1 MHAPIRLGL
10 WTTTMLSCFFMPSIA
25 RSARNAVLAIARER
39 PEIGKV
45 RAARELRRR
54 GVRLSPS
61 AVHAIWKLHG
71 LATSYERLRF
81 RAGRGQTG
89 TAALSDSQRTLLRRA
104 TISRRVI
111 ARAGASGDSSGHP
124 RRDELIEVAA
134 SVFSAKGY
142 DQASLREICAAAG
155 ILPGSMYHHFRS
167 KEDLFVTMHTEGF
180 RRLNETIDRAVGS
193 KSDPW
198 RRLEAAIAT
207 HIACLV
213 GSNKVLAVTGT
224 SLFHAAGPALQR
236 RLNRDRA
243 AYEERFREMIAALRL
258 PSDVDRTL
266 LRLNLLGAL
275 NWTRVWYRPGK
286 KTPAQLAEHL
296 VNRILRRSL

>member
-1 MHAPIRLGL
+1 
-10 WTTTMLSCFFMPSIA
+10 MLSCVAMASNA
-25 RSARNAVLAIARER
+25 RSAKNAALALAKER

-45 RAARELRRR
+45 RAARELRSR
-54 GVRLSPS
+54 GIRLSPS
-61 AVHAIWKLHG
+61 AVHAVWKLHG
-71 LATSYERLRF
+71 LATSYERLKL
-81 RAGRGQTG
+81 RAGHGEVRRP
-89 TAALSDSQRTLLRRA
+89 ALSDSQRALLRRV

-111 ARAGASGDSSGHP
+111 ARASANGDSFSHP

-134 SVFSAKGY
+134 GVFSAKGY
-142 DQASLREICAAAG
+142 DRASLREICAAAG

-167 KEDLFVTMHTEGF
+167 KEDLFVTVHAEGF
-180 RRLNETIDRAVGS
+180 RRLNEAVDRAVKGR
-193 KSDPW
+193 SDPW
-198 RRLEAAIAT
+198 SKLEAAVAA

-213 GSNKVLAVTGT
+213 GGNKVDAVTGT

-236 RLNRDRA
+236 KLNRERT
-243 AYEERFREMIAALRL
+243 AYEERFREMIDGLQL

-275 NWTRVWYRPGK
+275 NWTQIWYRPGK
-286 KTPAQLAEHL
+286 KTPAQIADHL

>member
-1 MHAPIRLGL
+1 MTG
-10 WTTTMLSCFFMPSIA
+10 IA
-25 RSARNAVLAIARER
+25 RSAKNAALALAKER

-45 RAARELRRR
+45 RAARELRSR
-54 GVRLSPS
+54 GVQLSPS

-81 RAGRGQTG
+81 RARRGEASKAG
-89 TAALSDSQRTLLRRA
+89 LSDSQQGLLRRA
-104 TISRRVI
+104 TISRRVT
-111 ARAGASGDSSGHP
+111 ARAGANGDLSSHP
-124 RRDELIEVAA
+124 RRNELIEVAA
-134 SVFSAKGY
+134 SVFSTKGY
-142 DQASLREICAAAG
+142 DRASLREICAAAG
-155 ILPGSMYHHFRS
+155 ILPGSMYYHFRS
-167 KEDLFVTMHTEGF
+167 KEDLYVTVHAEGF
-180 RRLNETIDRAVGS
+180 RQLNEAFEKAVKG

-198 RRLEAAIAT
+198 GRLEAAVAV
-207 HIACLV
+207 HIAGLV

-224 SLFHAAGPALQR
+224 SLFHAAGPPLR
-236 RLNRDRA
+236 RKLNRERA
-243 AYEERFREMIAALRL
+243 AYEERFREMIDALRL

-286 KTPAQLAEHL
+286 KTPAQIADHL

>member
-1 MHAPIRLGL
+1 
-10 WTTTMLSCFFMPSIA
+10 
-25 RSARNAVLAIARER
+25 
-39 PEIGKV
+39 
-45 RAARELRRR
+45 
-54 GVRLSPS
+54 
-61 AVHAIWKLHG
+61 
-71 LATSYERLRF
+71 
-81 RAGRGQTG
+81 
-89 TAALSDSQRTLLRRA
+89 
-104 TISRRVI
+104 VI
-111 ARAGASGDSSGHP
+111 ARAGANGDSSGHP

-167 KEDLFVTMHTEGF
+167 KEDLFVTMHAEGF
-180 RRLNETIDRAVGS
+180 RRLNEAIDRAVRG
-193 KSDPW
+193 KNDPW

-213 GSNKVLAVTGT
+213 GTNKVLAVTGT
-224 SLFHAAGPALQR
+224 SLFHSAGPALQR
-236 RLNRDRA
+236 KLNRDRA
-243 AYEERFREMIAALRL
+243 AYEERFRELIAALRL

>member
-1 MHAPIRLGL
+1 
-10 WTTTMLSCFFMPSIA
+10 MLSCSFMPSIA
-25 RSARNAVLAIARER
+25 RPARNAALAIARER

-71 LATSYERLRF
+71 LATSYERLRS
-81 RAGRGQTG
+81 RAGRGQPG
-89 TAALSDSQRTLLRRA
+89 MAVLSDSQRALLRRA

-111 ARAGASGDSSGHP
+111 ARAGANGDSSGHP

-167 KEDLFVTMHTEGF
+167 KEDLFVTMHAEGF
-180 RRLNETIDRAVGS
+180 RRLNEAIDRAVGG

-198 RRLEAAIAT
+198 RRLEAAVAT
-207 HIACLV
+207 HIGCLV
-213 GSNKVLAVTGT
+213 GTNKVLAVTGT
-224 SLFHAAGPALQR
+224 SLFHSAGPALQR
-236 RLNRDRA
+236 KLNRDRA

-286 KTPAQLAEHL
+286 KTPAQLAGHL